1 MFFTMSLFAFS
12 DGWKGSQNAY
22 ISLLG
27 HKFDNGVHSP
37 IPLYGPCP
45 QHAIFAVTNPTKTYI
60 KRVIN
65 FLIKYALDLAKYISC
80 QVG

>member
-1 MFFTMSLFAFS
+1 MIRFAFS

-27 HKFDNGVHSP
+27 HKFDRGVHNP

-45 QHAIFAVTNPTKTYI
+45 QHAILDVTNPTQNTYTES
-60 KRVIN
+60 
-65 FLIKYALDLAKYISC
+65 D
-80 QVG
+80 